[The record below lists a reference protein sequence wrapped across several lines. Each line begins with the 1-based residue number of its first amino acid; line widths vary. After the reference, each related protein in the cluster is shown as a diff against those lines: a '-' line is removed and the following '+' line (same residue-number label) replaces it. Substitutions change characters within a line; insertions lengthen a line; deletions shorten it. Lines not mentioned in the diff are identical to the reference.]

1 MLFNSYTF
9 LLVFLPVSL
18 SLYFFFFKKKIKLE
32 NIKLKI
38 LILLSLFFYSWWDY
52 RYVILLLFSVFLNY
66 LVSFLIINKN
76 KKFLF
81 LGIILNLFVLGYFKY
96 YNFFLENYN
105 SFFNDNYNLR
115 NLILPLGISFYTFQQ
130 IAYLIDC
137 YLGSIKKINL
147 EKYLLFVIFFPQ
159 IIAGPIVKYNFMVPQ
174 FNFSN
179 KKIFNYLNVGFATFI
194 IGLGKKVLLA
204 DNLASY
210 VDPYFKF
217 IETGYSIT
225 FFEAWFGSIIYAFQ
239 LYFDFSGYT
248 DMALGIALMFGVVLP
263 INFFSPFKAKN
274 ISEFWS
280 CWHITLSNFVRNYI
294 YYPLSL
300 RLNRI
305 CINNN
310 LNKFLFFT
318 LGICIPTMIA
328 FFCIGFWHGAGWNF
342 IIFGLINGL
351 YLIIYNVWTQFKN
364 FFNIHYRENFFTES
378 LSQILTFFSIVVA
391 LVFFRSSNF
400 DNAISYI
407 EFLFGMNGIEV
418 NDIFQKGLMGANPYM
433 GLTWLFLCSIIVFLL
448 PNTQESI
455 FYKINNNFNKTNFI
469 IKKSSVIKIRW
480 KPNFFYLISTLI
492 IFVVSLM
499 MLGKENEFIYFQ
511 F

>member
-32 NIKLKI
+32 NIRLKI

-179 KKIFNYLNVGFATFI
+179 KKIN
-194 IGLGKKVLLA
+194 
-204 DNLASY
+204 
-210 VDPYFKF
+210 
-217 IETGYSIT
+217 
-225 FFEAWFGSIIYAFQ
+225 
-239 LYFDFSGYT
+239 
-248 DMALGIALMFGVVLP
+248 
-263 INFFSPFKAKN
+263 
-274 ISEFWS
+274 
-280 CWHITLSNFVRNYI
+280 H
-294 YYPLSL
+294 
-300 RLNRI
+300 
-305 CINNN
+305 
-310 LNKFLFFT
+310 
-318 LGICIPTMIA
+318 
-328 FFCIGFWHGAGWNF
+328 
-342 IIFGLINGL
+342 
-351 YLIIYNVWTQFKN
+351 
-364 FFNIHYRENFFTES
+364 
-378 LSQILTFFSIVVA
+378 
-391 LVFFRSSNF
+391 
-400 DNAISYI
+400 
-407 EFLFGMNGIEV
+407 
-418 NDIFQKGLMGANPYM
+418 
-433 GLTWLFLCSIIVFLL
+433 
-448 PNTQESI
+448 
-455 FYKINNNFNKTNFI
+455 
-469 IKKSSVIKIRW
+469 
-480 KPNFFYLISTLI
+480 
-492 IFVVSLM
+492 
-499 MLGKENEFIYFQ
+499 
-511 F
+511 